1 MYQQENQP
9 TPAAPSAGVAAQE
22 FYLPLGGGVD
32 PDLYLPEDRLRLTGR
47 LSRWVQSLRTP
58 PVEARKAVPKP
69 E

>member
-1 MYQQENQP
+1 MYQQDNQP
-9 TPAAPSAGVAAQE
+9 TPAAPSAGVAGQE

-58 PVEARKAVPKP
+58 PVRVSTGRPQG
-69 E
+69 

>member
-1 MYQQENQP
+1 MFQQENQP
-9 TPAAPSAGVAAQE
+9 MPAAPSGAGAQE

-58 PVEARKAVPKP
+58 AAGGSKSRPQG
-69 E
+69 